1 MKKEKNLNSALT
13 RGLNII
19 ELLASRN
26 EEVSFGEIK
35 SCLKIPSTSLQ
46 RLLNILQE
54 KDYVRQNHENSK
66 YQLGFKL
73 ITVVGALLNRLNIR
87 TVARPFM
94 QELMV
99 KSKETVEL
107 AILDRGEIL
116 YIDKCESIE
125 SIRLVAQ
132 IGSRYRALHP
142 TAVGKVFL
150 AYMPE
155 EEFMHIIKERGLNK
169 YTENTI
175 TEINTLKKEL
185 RKIRLNGYAFDDQ
198 EVRLGVRRISAPI
211 FNYSNQLVGTIGIA
225 GPTFRMRKSR
235 INDMATM
242 VKQTAKEISCNLGK
256 RAEE

>member
-19 ELLASRN
+19 ELLASQN
-26 EEVSFGEIK
+26 EDVSFGEIK
-35 SCLKIPSTSLQ
+35 SRLEIPSTSLQ

-54 KDYVRQNHENSK
+54 RDYVRQNLENSK

-73 ITVVGALLNRLNIR
+73 ITVAGVLLNRLNLR
-87 TVARPFM
+87 AVARPFM
-94 QELMV
+94 QKLMM

-107 AILDRGEIL
+107 AILDKGEIL

-132 IGSRYRALHP
+132 VGSRYRALHP

-150 AYMPE
+150 AYMSE
-155 EEFMHIIKERGLNK
+155 EESMYIIKERGLNK

-175 TEINTLKKEL
+175 TEIDALKKEL

-211 FNYSNQLVGTIGIA
+211 FNYSNQLVGAVGIA

-235 INDMATM
+235 IDEMATL
-242 VKQTAKEISCNLGK
+242 VKQTAKDISYNLGK
-256 RAEE
+256 KAEE

>member
-1 MKKEKNLNSALT
+1 
-13 RGLNII
+13 
-19 ELLASRN
+19 
-26 EEVSFGEIK
+26 
-35 SCLKIPSTSLQ
+35 
-46 RLLNILQE
+46 
-54 KDYVRQNHENSK
+54 VRQNHENSK

-73 ITVVGALLNRLNIR
+73 ITVVGALLNRL
-87 TVARPFM
+87 
-94 QELMV
+94 
-99 KSKETVEL
+99 
-107 AILDRGEIL
+107 
-116 YIDKCESIE
+116 DKCESIE

-242 VKQTAKEISCNLGK
+242 VKQTAKEISYNLGK